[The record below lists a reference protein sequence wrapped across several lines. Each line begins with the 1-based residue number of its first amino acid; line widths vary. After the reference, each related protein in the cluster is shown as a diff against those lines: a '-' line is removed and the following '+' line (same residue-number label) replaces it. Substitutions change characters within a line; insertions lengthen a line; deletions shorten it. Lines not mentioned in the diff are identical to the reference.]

1 MKKMYNKQKKS
12 NAFAPAKRYTIE
24 ESLQKWPSP
33 KSKMV
38 TAKKPSETVKQYKV
52 ERYGG
57 SIKTVP
63 YKMDKVTTRVR
74 DEMVKAQMK
83 AFKSKA
89 KKK

>member
-1 MKKMYNKQKKS
+1 
-12 NAFAPAKRYTIE
+12 
-24 ESLQKWPSP
+24 
-33 KSKMV
+33 MV